1 VRGVPNPDA
10 VMAVKLAMPSLAVL
24 EVRRF
29 GDSAASGTIE
39 GLTRIGASVW
49 AWQFYDGQ
57 FRLRDL
63 TQDRELLRL
72 TDLKAPTLCG
82 KLTHQQWTKVD
93 EKRVSLSFCG
103 SASDVDDAAVAASV
117 HGICRTLSFETRAGA
132 LIERIDQGDRP
143 VPRPWPDW
151 VTLDDAAGLHI
162 ESREPAA
169 SKTGEIIVQ
178 DLATRQQRQR
188 IVSLAQRPIALSP
201 DGRWL
206 IMCARDQPTLRI
218 YRVRYAAWTVLR
230 SRRRGPPRLSA
241 IRRQR
246 QRS

>member
-1 VRGVPNPDA
+1 
-10 VMAVKLAMPSLAVL
+10 MAVKLAMPSLAVL

-72 TDLKAPTLCG
+72 TDLKAPTLGG

-103 SASDVDDAAVAASV
+103 SASDV
-117 HGICRTLSFETRAGA
+117 
-132 LIERIDQGDRP
+132 
-143 VPRPWPDW
+143 
-151 VTLDDAAGLHI
+151 DDAAGLHI

-246 QRS
+246 RRS